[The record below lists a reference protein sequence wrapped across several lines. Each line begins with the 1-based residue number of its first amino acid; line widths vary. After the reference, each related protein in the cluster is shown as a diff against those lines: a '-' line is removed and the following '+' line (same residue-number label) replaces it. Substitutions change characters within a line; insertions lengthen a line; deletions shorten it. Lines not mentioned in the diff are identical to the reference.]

1 MVKVQAIAFAALS
14 MVFGVNLET
23 QAAPALSEVVIGYA
37 TITRMLPRW
46 ISQEQRFFMKHG
58 VGAEQVFVRSS
69 PVLTAALVAGGI
81 HVGIIGGNPIL
92 SAASGGADL
101 KIVATLA
108 SRASVDLVVRPGI
121 KSAKELRGK
130 RVGVQSIGGTVWL
143 YTVLGLEQLGLDL
156 HRDKI
161 LTPVI
166 GEYAILA
173 QALEAGTIDAV
184 FISIPAFSQRL
195 KQKGF
200 PILAELNLPVA
211 GSVVVVTSAYLQQ
224 HSDRVE
230 NVLKALMEGLAFI
243 LTPKNK
249 VTVLETL
256 MKRYKISDPTLVEG
270 TYQQLLKELNR
281 KPYPSIEG
289 MQNIQRMM
297 QSSNPR
303 LGDVKVADLTD
314 SSFVRK
320 LDESGFIDR
329 LYATYG
335 GK

>member
-1 MVKVQAIAFAALS
+1 M
-14 MVFGVNLET
+14 
-23 QAAPALSEVVIGYA
+23 
-37 TITRMLPRW
+37 
-46 ISQEQRFFMKHG
+46 
-58 VGAEQVFVRSS
+58 
-69 PVLTAALVAGGI
+69 
-81 HVGIIGGNPIL
+81 
-92 SAASGGADL
+92 
-101 KIVATLA
+101 
-108 SRASVDLVVRPGI
+108 
-121 KSAKELRGK
+121 
-130 RVGVQSIGGTVWL
+130 QSIGGTVWL
-143 YTVLGLEQLGLDL
+143 YTVVGLEQLGLDL

-211 GSVVVVTSAYLQQ
+211 GNVVVVTSAYLQQ

-230 NVLKALMEGLAFI
+230 NVLKALMEGLAFV

-256 MKRYKISDPTLVEG
+256 MKRLQISDPTLVEE
-270 TYQQLLKELNR
+270 TYQGLLKELDR

-297 QSSNPR
+297 QGSNPR
-303 LGDVKVADLTD
+303 LGDVKVADLID

>member
-1 MVKVQAIAFAALS
+1 MAKLHAIAFAAFS
-14 MVFGVNLET
+14 IVFGFNIEAR
-23 QAAPALSEVVIGYA
+23 AASPLSKVIIGYA
-37 TITRMLPRW
+37 TLTRMVPLW
-46 ISQEQRFFMKHG
+46 ISYERHFFRKYG
-58 VGAEQVFVRSS
+58 VEAEQVFVRSS

-81 HVGIIGGNPIL
+81 DLGIIGGNPVL

-108 SRASVDLVVRPGI
+108 SRASVDLIARPGI

-143 YTVLGLEQLGLDL
+143 YTIFGLEQLGLDL
-156 HRDKI
+156 RRDKI

-166 GEYAILA
+166 GEYSILA
-173 QALEAGTIDAV
+173 QALETGTIDAV
-184 FISIPAFSQRL
+184 FMSVPAFSQRL
-195 KQKGF
+195 NQKGF
-200 PILAELNLPVA
+200 PILAKLSVPVA
-211 GSVVVVTSAYLQQ
+211 GNVFVATSSYLRQ
-224 HSDRVE
+224 HSDTME
-230 NVLKALMEGLAFI
+230 NVLKALMEGLAYV
-243 LTPKNK
+243 LDPRNK
-249 VTVLETL
+249 ASVFDTL
-256 MKRYKISDPTLVEG
+256 MKHLKISDPALVEG

-297 QSSNPR
+297 QSSNPQ
-303 LGDVKVADLTD
+303 LGDVKVADLID

-320 LDESGFIDR
+320 LDESGFIDS